1 MVTIT
6 NRRAEPKRIDYDRMK
21 REWPKQ
27 KAALTR
33 AVKTGDPVKIAD
45 VCIKAVAAWDQIGGW
60 PDDWSR
66 FERALND
73 ALPWS
78 MQVTLVEVAYGHVT
92 ISH

>member
-6 NRRAEPKRIDYDRMK
+6 NHQPAPKGIDYDRMK

-45 VCIKAVAAWDQIGGW
+45 VCIKAVAVWDQIGAW